1 MSKENQIDLINP
13 NLGHGSMIAGYSSM
27 EQLLGFVEASLNGG
41 GNATLIVAMT
51 MATCKNLIDEKLSDE
66 IGKDFE
72 PAMRAVATKAAF
84 DRMVAH
90 KEAQAAFARMA
101 AHKEDGED
109 GEEV

>member
-84 DRMVAH
+84 DH
-90 KEAQAAFARMA
+90 FEQAMLRETAR
-101 AHKEDGED
+101 EDEEDEED